1 MSAEEKVYTFAVKRK
16 QLNIKN
22 LIIMITNYDTN
33 IVYFAEGLKHV
44 KYVGCCFFILYIR
57 IWESF
62 QAEFILAPFLLKIV
76 NKFGCLYKMP

>member
-16 QLNIKN
+16 QLNINN

-44 KYVGCCFFILYIR
+44 KYVDMTSRVVEHLHHNRMAWG
-57 IWESF
+57 
-62 QAEFILAPFLLKIV
+62 FLGSSDKCIV
-76 NKFGCLYKMP
+76 NQQINE